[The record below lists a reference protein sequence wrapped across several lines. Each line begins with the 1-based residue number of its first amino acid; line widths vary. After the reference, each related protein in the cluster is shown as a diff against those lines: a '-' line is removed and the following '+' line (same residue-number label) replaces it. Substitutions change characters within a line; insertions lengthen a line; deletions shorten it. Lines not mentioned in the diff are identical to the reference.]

1 MKHLIALSMKYIRRQ
16 KLRTF
21 LTFMCITLSAFIL
34 TTICCYGSSLYTTLY
49 NEAVYD
55 EGKWEVDISSWLEK
69 SKDTDKAAD
78 IIRNHAVV
86 DDYFCTET
94 RFVSLGEDEDM
105 AEGSYDGKSHFM
117 EISDGKNT
125 TACRTFLTSSLS

>member
-49 NEAVYD
+49 NESIYD
-55 EGKWEVDISSWLEK
+55 DGKWEVDISSWLEK
-69 SKDTDKAAD
+69 SKDKDKALD
-78 IIRNHAVV
+78 IIQHHAVV
-86 DDYFCTET
+86 DDCFCVE
-94 RFVSLGEDEDM
+94 S
-105 AEGSYDGKSHFM
+105 SSGKHNQMS
-117 EISDGKNT
+117 
-125 TACRTFLTSSLS
+125 R